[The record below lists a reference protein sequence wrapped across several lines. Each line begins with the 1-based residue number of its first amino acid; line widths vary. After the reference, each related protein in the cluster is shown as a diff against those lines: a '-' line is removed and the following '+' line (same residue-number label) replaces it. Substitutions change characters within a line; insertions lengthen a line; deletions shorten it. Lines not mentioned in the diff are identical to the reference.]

1 MLNQRLMAAGSL
13 AGIDKSIAHANNT
26 VLFVT
31 VAFLLSIALV
41 VSVSVIFRK
50 QLRKAMNMNIVMP
63 IVGLLLL
70 VIPFA
75 EDYINLVVHGE
86 IKTLFGS
93 YLQSGNAITKLSIY
107 FVAFGFILR
116 SKNMISAIT
125 PLIFVSLTM
134 SVITGEINFYA
145 FNVMEYAMVISTVL
159 FFHVVTKKRYSTINF
174 IDSLLI
180 YGVFASVIITSKIMS
195 AHDLDGIANVKVNTF
210 NLFGSVGGGWDQV
223 IVWSLIVVSTQFLY
237 LFLST
242 KYVFKFNVKETFSLI
257 RLEDKY
263 RKANIEIELHKDDYL
278 SIRNELLNET
288 DSIDLTTD
296 VLFVDEV
303 REVEDDFSSRLQR
316 IFVKSKGIR
325 SPSFL

>member
-1 MLNQRLMAAGSL
+1 
-13 AGIDKSIAHANNT
+13 
-26 VLFVT
+26 
-31 VAFLLSIALV
+31 
-41 VSVSVIFRK
+41 
-50 QLRKAMNMNIVMP
+50 MNMNIVMP